1 MKALTEQEQ
10 EARQKRAYENRDCI
24 RPGEEIRLKCSGAD
38 PHTVRFRL
46 PNSELV
52 SCQEPGKE
60 LKKGDIVRLK
70 CTSVTTGE
78 NGYGPFVD
86 YVFKVRETG
95 HSVII
100 NGPDAQALA
109 DRKIAPA
116 VIYNRDIP
124 ILADVLSMMQTV
136 NQIER
141 RRDWQRDRLTHIT
154 QNLTGMPGGGGEPK
168 GLDHAF
174 SILDELDREQE
185 EECRGY
191 ARQLKKAQK
200 ILNGIESQSMRAFV
214 TMKYVMGCTAKEIR
228 QELNMTEWG
237 FRRASLS
244 VENASCMALVKWQ
257 EKYILAQ
264 PEQNQAETDRI

>member
-1 MKALTEQEQ
+1 MKRLTEQEQ
-10 EARQKRAYENRDCI
+10 AARQKKAYENRECI
-24 RPGEEIRLKCSGAD
+24 QPGEEIRLKCTGAD
-38 PHTVRFRL
+38 RQTARFAL
-46 PNSELV
+46 QTTELV
-52 SCQEPGKE
+52 CGQEPGKA
-60 LKKGDIVRLK
+60 LKKGDMVRLK
-70 CTSVTTGE
+70 CASVTTGE

-86 YVFKVRETG
+86 YVFSVRETG

-100 NGPDAQALA
+100 NGPDAQAIA
-109 DRKIAPA
+109 EKKAAPA

-124 ILADVLSMMQTV
+124 VLADVLSMMQTV

-154 QNLTGMPGGGGEPK
+154 QTLSGMPGGGDPK

-200 ILNGIESQSMRAFV
+200 IINGIESQSMRAFV

-228 QELNMTEWG
+228 QELNMTDWG
-237 FRRASLS
+237 YRRASLS
-244 VENASCMALVKWQ
+244 VENAPCMALVKWQ

-264 PEQNQAETDRI
+264 QEPK

>member
-1 MKALTEQEQ
+1 MKARTEQEQ
-10 EARQKRAYENRDCI
+10 EARQKKAYENRDCI

-38 PHTVRFRL
+38 SHTVRFRL
-46 PNSELV
+46 PTCELV
-52 SCQEPGKE
+52 TCQEPGKA
-60 LKKGDIVRLK
+60 LKKGDSVRLK
-70 CTSVTTGE
+70 CKSVATGE

-86 YVFKVRETG
+86 YVFTVRETG

-100 NGPDAQALA
+100 NGPDAQSLA
-109 DRKIAPA
+109 EKKVAPA
-116 VIYNRDIP
+116 VIHNRDIP
-124 ILADVLSMMQTV
+124 VLADVLSMMQTV

-154 QNLTGMPGGGGEPK
+154 QSLTGMPGGGGEPK

-185 EECRGY
+185 KECRGY

-200 ILNGIESQSMRAFV
+200 IINGIESQSMRAFV

-228 QELNMTEWG
+228 QELNMTDWG
-237 FRRASLS
+237 YRRASLS
-244 VENASCMALVKWQ
+244 VENAPCMGLVKWQ
-257 EKYILAQ
+257 EKYILIQ
-264 PEQNQAETDRI
+264 PETIQTETERF